1 MSGMREQTDRP
12 KWMQLLSCLW
22 VQRMRQT
29 LSEKEAVQGVESQ
42 KGYDFCSAMKTLM
55 KPVRMLAWA
64 SRDGIVTPIRFL
76 WNDGKCTRSIRVSH
90 IVARY
95 EDKFAGNR
103 MLGYRCQEWIDGEE
117 KVFELKFEVKTCI
130 WYLYKI

>member
-1 MSGMREQTDRP
+1 MSGMRYKINCT
-12 KWMQLLSCLW
+12 KWLPELPGVRILPLREVIRNLSP
-22 VQRMRQT
+22 
-29 LSEKEAVQGVESQ
+29 EEAKQ
-42 KGYDFCSAMKTLM
+42 KACFCAEMKTLM
-55 KPVRMLAWA
+55 QPVRMLAW
-64 SRDGIVTPIRFL
+64 STHDGVMTPLRFL
-76 WNDGKCTRSIRVSH
+76 WKDGKRTHNIRIH
-90 IVARY
+90 RIVQRY

>member
-1 MSGMREQTDRP
+1 MGSPAEGGKQ
-12 KWMQLLSCLW
+12 
-22 VQRMRQT
+22 
-29 LSEKEAVQGVESQ
+29 EKVF
-42 KGYDFCSAMKTLM
+42 FCTEMKTLM
-55 KPVRMLAWA
+55 KPVRMLAW
-64 SRDGIVTPIRFL
+64 STRDGVMTPLRFL
-76 WNDGKCTRSIRVSH
+76 WNDGKRTHNIRIQR
-90 IVARY
+90 IVQRY